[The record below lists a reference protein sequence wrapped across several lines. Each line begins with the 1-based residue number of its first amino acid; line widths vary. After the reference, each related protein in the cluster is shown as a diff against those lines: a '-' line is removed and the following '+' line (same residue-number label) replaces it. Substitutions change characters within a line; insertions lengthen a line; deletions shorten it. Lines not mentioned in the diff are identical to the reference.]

1 LERVY
6 KMKQLEKCNL
16 CPRNCGINR
25 INGQIG
31 FCGAGANVKIARS
44 SLHFWEEP
52 CLSGKNG
59 SGTVFFSYCTL
70 KCVFC
75 QNHKIS
81 NGGKGN
87 EITVQQLADIFMELQ
102 NEGANNINL
111 VTPTHYVP
119 QIIEA
124 LKKARDMGLNIP
136 IVYNS
141 SGYEKIET
149 IKMLEGYVDVYLPD
163 FKYFSEEYSNKYS
176 KASDYPEYARSA
188 IDEMVRQVGAPIFD
202 ENGIMLKGVII
213 RHLMLPG
220 LLLDSK
226 KVVEY
231 IYKMYINSVYI
242 SIMNQYTPLDIVGD
256 YPEINRRLNPRH
268 YNKVIDYAIDL
279 GVENAFIQEGDTAS
293 ESFIPDF

>member
-1 LERVY
+1 
-6 KMKQLEKCNL
+6 MKKLEKCNL

-176 KASDYPEYARSA
+176 KASDYSEYARSA

-202 ENGIMLKGVII
+202 ENGIMLKGVIV

-231 IYKMYINSVYI
+231 IYKMYTNSVYI

>member
-231 IYKMYINSVYI
+231 IYKMYTNSVYI